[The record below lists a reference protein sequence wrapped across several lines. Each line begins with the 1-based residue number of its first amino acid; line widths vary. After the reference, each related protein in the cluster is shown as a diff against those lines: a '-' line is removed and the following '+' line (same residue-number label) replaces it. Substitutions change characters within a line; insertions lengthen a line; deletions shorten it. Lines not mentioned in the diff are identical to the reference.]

1 MLIIKKY
8 SIITIFILSIVTGLY
23 NNIPSFAQEANQTQ
37 AEEEEKYANKAEHL
51 IGSKRIR

>member
-23 NNIPSFAQEANQTQ
+23 NNIPSFAQETNQTQ
-37 AEEEEKYANKAEHL
+37 ADGEEKYANKAEHSSGL
-51 IGSKRIR
+51 ERI